1 MISDCG
7 FSRCFLELYP
17 MIRSATAQD
26 YSQLA
31 TIYNHYIVNTHSTFE
46 MNAVSPSEMGN
57 RIERVQ
63 THFNL
68 PWLVI
73 AEDEVPVGYAYAT
86 QWKPRSAYAK
96 TTETSIYLHQDH
108 FGKGYGT
115 QLYTALISQLRQLGY
130 HALIGGIS
138 LPNEPSIKL
147 HEALGFKAIGSF
159 KEVGYK
165 FDRWIDVGYWQLIL

>member
-1 MISDCG
+1 MAPCR
-7 FSRCFLELYP
+7 FSERILELYP
-17 MIRSATAQD
+17 MIRSAETKD
-26 YSQLA
+26 YPRIAS
-31 TIYNHYIVNTHSTFE
+31 IYNHYILHTHSTFE
-46 MNAVSPSEMGN
+46 KEAVTSSEMGN

-63 THFNL
+63 SHFKL

-73 AEDEVPVGYAYAT
+73 EEDEQTVGYAYAT
-86 QWKPRSAYAK
+86 QWKPRSAYAQ

-115 QLYTALISQLRQLGY
+115 QLYKELIDQLGQLNY

-138 LPNEPSIKL
+138 LPNAASVKL
-147 HEALGFKAIGSF
+147 HEALGFKGIGSF